1 MEELKKEKIYSQYM
15 YSFPHKKM
23 YKNIDK
29 NIIENIL
36 LTVNG
41 EISIYIH
48 IPFCSSKCGYC
59 NLFSVVIKESDYV
72 DKYVLQILKEIDYI
86 KNMISLENI
95 KVTSLIIGGGTPLI
109 LSIENLEKIF
119 NKIENVFSID
129 LKNID
134 FQIET
139 SPNETSINKLLY
151 LKKRG
156 LKRISIGVQSFYQN
170 ELKNIFRHHSVEKAK
185 KALNNIEKSDFLVK
199 NIDIIYGLPE
209 QNEETLLK
217 SLEKAVKYNFQEIFL
232 YPLYVRENTILG
244 KLKIK
249 IDEKFQYYLY
259 KKSVDFLEKN
269 GYKQISMRRFS
280 KILETTGKSCGF
292 ENSISFGCGGRSYL
306 NNIHFCEEYSSN
318 LNECKNIIDN
328 YLEKDDF
335 LQNITGFV
343 LDERHMKIR
352 FLIKNLGHIF
362 GINKEE
368 YYSLF
373 KCDIL
378 KDFKEIIYFMD
389 RGLIIEDNL
398 TLKLSKKGIGLSD
411 YILYTFIPDNMKEGF
426 NG

>member
-1 MEELKKEKIYSQYM
+1 MKELEKEKIYSQYM

-23 YKNIDK
+23 YENIDK
-29 NIIENIL
+29 NIIKNIL

-41 EISIYIH
+41 EISLYIH

-59 NLFSVVIKESDYV
+59 NLFSVVTKENDYI

-86 KNMISLENI
+86 KNMISLENL

-119 NKIENVFSID
+119 NKVESVFSID
-129 LKNID
+129 LKNVD

-139 SPNETSINKLLY
+139 SPNETSIEKLLY
-151 LKKRG
+151 LKERG

-170 ELKNIFRHHSVEKAK
+170 ELKNVFRQHSVEKAK
-185 KALNNIEKSDFLVK
+185 KALDNINEIDFLVK

-217 SLEKAVKYNFQEIFL
+217 SLEKAVEYSFQEIFL

-249 IDEKFQYYLY
+249 VDEEFQYYLY

-280 KILETTGKSCGF
+280 KKIETTGESCGF

-328 YLEKDDF
+328 YLEKEDF

-343 LDERHMKIR
+343 LDESHMKIR

-368 YYSLF
+368 YYLLF
-373 KCDIL
+373 KCHIL
-378 KDFKEIIYFMD
+378 EDFKEITYFID
-389 RGLIIEDNL
+389 RGLIIEDKYS
-398 TLKLSKKGIGLSD
+398 LKLSKEGIGLSD
-411 YILYTFIPDNMKEGF
+411 YILYTFIPDNMKDGF